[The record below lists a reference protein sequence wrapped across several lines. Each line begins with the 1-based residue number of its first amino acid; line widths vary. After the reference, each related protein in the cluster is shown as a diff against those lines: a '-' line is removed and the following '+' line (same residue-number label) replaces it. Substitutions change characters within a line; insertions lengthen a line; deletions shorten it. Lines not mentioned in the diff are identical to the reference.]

1 MYFQVKNTLKK
12 HYVSHYQTHKDLHLK
27 PLLKILTDKP
37 RAQGRR
43 AGQTLK
49 VNKIPN
55 AKPQLSNKI

>member
-12 HYVSHYQTHKDLHLK
+12 HHVSQYQTHNLHLK